1 MHSEFVKT
9 KMLEMTKDWRKTKD
23 EKLKLFVQ
31 KCKMLVYVITNVS
44 IESRRNKES
53 YQRTKGLNANLI
65 AKTNFTQLGKS
76 WIKKP

>member
-1 MHSEFVKT
+1 
-9 KMLEMTKDWRKTKD
+9 MLEMTKDWRKTKD